1 MGLTQKTVGQSVIRF
16 LQHLSS
22 IYYLF
27 VDTLKWLI
35 VAPLKGQRPRVRAII
50 DQMVEVGVQ
59 SVFIV
64 MLITF
69 SLGVILAMQTAYQM
83 QRFGA
88 TQYVGSLVSVAFV
101 RELGPLMTALVITGR
116 VGAAFTA
123 ELGTMKVS
131 EEILALE
138 TMALNPVNFLI
149 VPRFLAI
156 LIMLPMLTI
165 VADVTGMFGGYLIG
179 VGSLNIPSNL
189 YLQRTFDA
197 LVLKDLFSG
206 LFKSVVFAV
215 IIVMIACYRAFIVE
229 GGAAGVGRSTMI
241 SVVHSMV
248 TIIFADL
255 VLTAFFYFV
264 F

>member
-1 MGLTQKTVGQSVIRF
+1 MVGQSVIRF

-22 IYYLF
+22 VYYLF
-27 VDTLKWLI
+27 LETLYWVF
-35 VAPLKGQRPRVRAII
+35 VAPLKGRRLRLRAVVE
-50 DQMVEVGVQ
+50 QMVEVGVQ
-59 SVFIV
+59 SLMIVVLIAFFI
-64 MLITF
+64 
-69 SLGVILAMQTAYQM
+69 GVILAMQTAYQM

-138 TMALNPVNFLI
+138 TMALNPVSFLI
-149 VPRFLAI
+149 VPRFVAI
-156 LIMLPMLTI
+156 IIMLPVLTI
-165 VADVTGMFGGYLIG
+165 IANVTGILGGYLIG
-179 VGSLNIPSNL
+179 VGSLNIPTYL
-189 YLQRTFDA
+189 YIKRTFDA
-197 LVLKDLFSG
+197 LVLKDIFSG
-206 LFKSVVFAV
+206 LLKSVVFAL
-215 IIVMIACYRAFIVE
+215 IIVMIGCYRAFIVE

-248 TIIFADL
+248 AIIFADL
-255 VLTAFFYFV
+255 ILTAFFYFL

>member
-1 MGLTQKTVGQSVIRF
+1 MGFARTAAGQTFIRF
-16 LQHLSS
+16 LQHFTS

-27 VDTLKWLI
+27 RETLHWII
-35 VAPLKGQRPRVRAII
+35 VAPVKGKGLRIRAVSE
-50 DQMVEVGVQ
+50 QMYQVGVQ
-59 SVFIV
+59 SLFIV
-64 MLITF
+64 MLISF
-69 SLGVILAMQTAYQM
+69 FLGVILAMQTAYQM

-123 ELGTMKVS
+123 ELGTMNVS

-138 TMALNPVNFLI
+138 TMALNPVGFLI

-156 LIMLPMLTI
+156 IIMLPVLTV
-165 VADVTGMFGGYLIG
+165 VANVTGIFGGYLIG
-179 VGSLNIPSNL
+179 VGSLNIASPM
-189 YLQRTFDA
+189 YIKRTLEA
-197 LVLKDLFSG
+197 LVLKDIFSG
-206 LFKSVVFAV
+206 MFKTVVFAI
-215 IIVMIACYRAFIVE
+215 IIVMIGCYRAFIVE

-248 TIIFADL
+248 AIIFADL
-255 VLTAFFYFV
+255 ILTAFFYFL

>member
-1 MGLTQKTVGQSVIRF
+1 MGLAQTSAGQSVTRF

-22 IYYLF
+22 IYYLLKE
-27 VDTLKWLI
+27 TLHWMV
-35 VAPLKGQRPRVRAII
+35 VAPAQGKGLRLRAVS
-50 DQMVEVGVQ
+50 DQMYQVGVQ
-59 SVFIV
+59 SIFIV
-64 MLITF
+64 TLISF
-69 SLGVILAMQTAYQM
+69 FLGVILAMQTAYQM

-123 ELGTMKVS
+123 ELGTMNVS

-138 TMALNPVNFLI
+138 TMALNPVGFLI

-156 LIMLPMLTI
+156 VIMLPMLT
-165 VADVTGMFGGYLIG
+165 VLSDVMGIFGGYLIG
-179 VGSLNIPSNL
+179 VGSLNISSHL
-189 YLQRTFDA
+189 YIKRTLDA
-197 LVLKDLFSG
+197 LVLKDIFSG
-206 LFKSVVFAV
+206 MFKTVVFAI

-248 TIIFADL
+248 AIIFADL
-255 VLTAFFYFV
+255 ILTAFFYFL

>member
-1 MGLTQKTVGQSVIRF
+1 MGLAQTAAGQSFIRF

-22 IYYLF
+22 IYYLL
-27 VDTLKWLI
+27 VDTFHWMV
-35 VAPLKGQRPRVRAII
+35 VAPLSGHRLRGRAII
-50 DQMVEVGVQ
+50 DQMYQVGVQ
-59 SVFIV
+59 SLFIV
-64 MLITF
+64 MLISF
-69 SLGVILAMQTAYQM
+69 FLGVILAMQTAYQM

-123 ELGTMKVS
+123 ELGTMNVS
-131 EEILALE
+131 EELLALE
-138 TMALNPVNFLI
+138 TMALNPIGFLI

-156 LIMLPMLTI
+156 VIMLPMLTVI
-165 VADVTGMFGGYLIG
+165 ADLTGMFGGYLIG
-179 VGSLNIPSNL
+179 VGSLNISSHL
-189 YLQRTFDA
+189 YIKRTIDA
-197 LVLKDLFSG
+197 LVLKDIFSG
-206 LFKSVVFAV
+206 MVKTVVFAV
-215 IIVMIACYRAFIVE
+215 IIVMIGCYRAFIVE

-255 VLTAFFYFV
+255 ILTAFFYFL

>member
-1 MGLTQKTVGQSVIRF
+1 MGLAQTAVGQSVIRF
-16 LQHLSS
+16 LHHLSS

-27 VDTLKWLI
+27 TDTLHWLI
-35 VAPLKGQRPRVRAII
+35 VAPLRGRRLRVRAVIS
-50 DQMVEVGVQ
+50 QMVEVGVQ
-59 SVFIV
+59 SLFIV
-64 MLITF
+64 VLISF
-69 SLGVILAMQTAYQM
+69 FLGVILAMQTAYQM

-138 TMALNPVNFLI
+138 TMALNPVGFLI

-156 LIMLPMLTI
+156 FIMLPVLT
-165 VADVTGMFGGYLIG
+165 VVSNVTGIFGGYLIG
-179 VGSLNIPSNL
+179 VTSLNIPTHL
-189 YLQRTFDA
+189 YLKRTFDA
-197 LVLKDLFSG
+197 LVLKDVFSG
-206 LFKSVVFAV
+206 LLKSFVFAM
-215 IIVMIACYRAFIVE
+215 IIVMIGCYRAFIVE

-255 VLTAFFYFV
+255 ILTAFFYFL

>member
-1 MGLTQKTVGQSVIRF
+1 LAQTAVGRSVIRF
-16 LQHLSS
+16 LEHLSS

-27 VDTLKWLI
+27 KETLYW
-35 VAPLKGQRPRVRAII
+35 VVAAPLKGRRLRVGATIE
-50 DQMVEVGVQ
+50 QMVEVGVQ
-59 SVFIV
+59 SLFIV
-64 MLITF
+64 VLISF
-69 SLGVILAMQTAYQM
+69 FLGVILAMQTAYQM

-88 TQYVGSLVSVAFV
+88 VQYVGSLVSVAFI

-123 ELGTMKVS
+123 ELGTMNVS

-138 TMALNPVNFLI
+138 TMALNPVGFLI

-165 VADVTGMFGGYLIG
+165 VANVTGIFGGYLIG
-179 VGSLNIPSNL
+179 VGSLNIPTHL
-189 YLQRTFDA
+189 YLKRTFDA
-197 LVLKDLFSG
+197 LILKDVFTG
-206 LFKSVVFAV
+206 LLKSFIFAI
-215 IIVMIACYRAFIVE
+215 IIVMIGCYRALIVE

-255 VLTAFFYFV
+255 ILTAFFYFL

>member
-1 MGLTQKTVGQSVIRF
+1 MGLAHTAAGQSVIRF

-27 VDTLKWLI
+27 KDTIYWL
-35 VAPLKGQRPRVRAII
+35 VAAPLKGRRVRLRATVE
-50 DQMVEVGVQ
+50 QMVEVGVQ
-59 SVFIV
+59 SLFIV
-64 MLITF
+64 VLISF
-69 SLGVILAMQTAYQM
+69 FLGVILCMQTAYQM

-123 ELGTMKVS
+123 ELGTMNVS

-138 TMALNPVNFLI
+138 TMALNPVRFLI

-156 LIMLPMLTI
+156 FIMLPMLTI
-165 VADVTGMFGGYLIG
+165 VADVMGMFGGYIIG
-179 VGSLNIPSNL
+179 VTSLNIPTHL
-189 YLQRTFDA
+189 YIKRTFDA
-197 LVLKDLFSG
+197 LVLKDIFSG
-206 LFKSVVFAV
+206 LLKSFIFAM
-215 IIVMIACYRAFIVE
+215 IIVMIASYRAFIVE

-248 TIIFADL
+248 TIIIADL
-255 VLTAFFYFV
+255 ILTAFFYFLL
-264 F
+264 